1 MSSPSGKGEKL
12 KPLDLPERKEYTHRA
27 HRFPGKF
34 HPPLIAHILEEYSG
48 KDDVIA
54 DPMGGSG
61 TTGVEA
67 VVNGK
72 DVLCNDIDPLCALM
86 TRAKTHPVDST
97 ELLEVGEQIT
107 DGVNRFPE
115 EGEIPEEEARS
126 EVEANVEGKP
136 FQVPMNL
143 FHWFEPYVAVGYSRL
158 LKSAYDVLDDESE
171 RMNDAVRTSLAAMV
185 RQISR
190 ADPEPVSGLEVT
202 KVRKKQL
209 KEGIDFDV
217 EGSFNQVLNRLADG
231 YDQLETVDDLGNA
244 DVFEADA
251 REFSELCEQSKFDPT
266 MVITS
271 PPYCNAIEY
280 SRRHRLEYEWLGL
293 FNGSDIDDPRE
304 ERLDTSREFV
314 GSVTPL
320 QETLRELGEVPHQE
334 VRELTADIESD
345 GHERKAN
352 LLRKYFHD
360 AYEWIEEVH
369 KALPE
374 GGQFCLI
381 IGPSTSYGRKIDTPQ
396 YLMDIAEELG
406 FKVESRRQYLLKNN
420 KMQFPT
426 DGETTDTESLIRFRA
441 D

>member
-1 MSSPSGKGEKL
+1 MSSQGCEREGLE
-12 KPLDLPERKEYTHRA
+12 PLDLPEKKEYTHRA

-34 HPPLIAHILEEYSG
+34 HPPLIAHIIEEYADE
-48 KDDVIA
+48 DDVIA

-61 TTGVEA
+61 TTAVEA
-67 VVNGK
+67 VVDNK
-72 DVLCNDIDPLCALM
+72 DVICNDIDPLCALM

-97 ELLEVGEQIT
+97 ELLEVGEQIV
-107 DGVNRFPE
+107 DGVSRFPE
-115 EGEIPEEEARS
+115 EGDIPEEEARA
-126 EVEANVEGKP
+126 EVKANVEGKP
-136 FQVPMNL
+136 FQVPINL

-158 LKSAYDVLDDESE
+158 LKSAYDVLDDESD

-185 RQISR
+185 RRISR

-209 KEGIDFDV
+209 EKGIDFDV
-217 EGSFNQVLNRLADG
+217 ESSFNQVLNRLADG
-231 YDQLETVDDLGNA
+231 YDQLETVNDLGNA

-251 REFSELCEQSKFDPT
+251 REFSELCEQSQLDPT

-293 FNGSDIDDPRE
+293 FNGSQIDDPRE

-320 QETLRELGEVPHQE
+320 QETLQELGEVPHRE
-334 VRELTADIESD
+334 VRELTANIESD

-374 GGQFCLI
+374 DGQFCLI
-381 IGPSTSYGRKIDTPQ
+381 IGPSTSYGRKVDTPQ
-396 YLMDIAEELG
+396 YLMDIAEENG
-406 FKVESRRQYLLKNN
+406 FEVKSRRRYQLHNN
-420 KMQFPT
+420 KMQYPT
-426 DGETTDTESLIRFRA
+426 DGATTETESLIRFTVN
-441 D
+441 